1 VHALYGWGQLHLSFW
16 HEPQEVV
23 IVSWQPPRKS
33 ELDKPRDDIWKEV
46 EEEDSA
52 VDDMDSAWNVPS
64 ELWNEALENEQ
75 SHTDMIVSVDE
86 QVPTSPSL
94 PIIKVKYFDG
104 KAHHWYSGFILNNFD
119 THFDVQFIDGE
130 RRNVFK
136 DVDTYKLDYLHK

>member
-1 VHALYGWGQLHLSFW
+1 
-16 HEPQEVV
+16 
-23 IVSWQPPRKS
+23 
-33 ELDKPRDDIWKEV
+33 
-46 EEEDSA
+46 
-52 VDDMDSAWNVPS
+52 MDSAWNVPS

-86 QVPTSPSL
+86 VPTSPSL